1 MFMTHKQALEIL
13 RLEDEGKQSHAEC
26 LAEAGMGAVSFGWS
40 GYDGMI
46 EYSLLTEQ
54 RRQEWEDDHPEEAAR
69 YYEEVTTA
77 EQIAATFDSLTLYSA
92 DELTALH
99 YLPRIPEYRLDF
111 RKDRVNTTDNI
122 PF

>member
-13 RLEDEGKQSHAEC
+13 RHEDEGKQSHAEC

-46 EYSLLTEQ
+46 EYSALAEQ
-54 RRQEWEDDHPEEAAR
+54 RRQDWEADNPEEAAR

-77 EQIAATFDSLTLYSA
+77 EQIASTFANLTLYSA
-92 DELTALH
+92 DEMAVLH

-111 RKDRVNTTDNI
+111 RKDRVNTDDI